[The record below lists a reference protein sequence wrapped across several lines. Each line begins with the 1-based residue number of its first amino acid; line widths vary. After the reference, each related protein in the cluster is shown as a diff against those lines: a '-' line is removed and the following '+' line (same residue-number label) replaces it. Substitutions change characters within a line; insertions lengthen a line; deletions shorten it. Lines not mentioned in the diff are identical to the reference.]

1 LRSAAGACACVGGV
15 GGYFFNDKGSLGH
28 YNVRVSDPV
37 VDGRDVALYTTSR
50 KRPDDNKGTAVNL
63 TQGDELGW
71 ASPTEATQQTGM
83 TFSALLTVTPSCWQ
97 RDHERTDQRRCDPVR
112 LTYVHLR
119 LRAMTSA

>member
-37 VDGRDVALYTTSR
+37 VDGRDVALYTTGR

-71 ASPTEATQQTGM
+71 ASPTGATQQTGK
-83 TFSALLTVTPSCWQ
+83 TFSALLTVTPYLAGSATMNGPIS
-97 RDHERTDQRRCDPVR
+97 DDVTLSGS
-112 LTYVHLR
+112 LTFTFAYGL
-119 LRAMTSA
+119 